1 MVYWVP
7 RVWEQ
12 TGGGEREFDLFSRL
26 LKDRIVILGTE
37 IDDRIANL
45 VVAQMLFLQSENRNS
60 DINLYLNSPGGE
72 IMAGL
77 AIYDTMQFVQ
87 CDVAT
92 YCTGSVSSMAAVL
105 LAAGTKGKRYAL
117 PHTRVMIHQPSG
129 GVQGTAADIRIHA
142 EEVLY
147 LRRRLNEILARH
159 TGQPVPRIEAD
170 ADRDFYMSAEEAR
183 RYGMVDDVVT
193 TLKGRAESAPGGPAP
208 KGD

>member
-77 AIYDTMQFVQ
+77 AIYDTMQFDQ
-87 CDVAT
+87 CDEAT